1 MNDRQSSKKES
12 IATKAIAPG
21 VRVIIKIGQ
30 RVRSSIFD
38 YALGAAILGL
48 IPVYGR
54 WIPEIRLTL
63 LALLNLKMIVDI
75 GGFWG
80 YHRGQGSL
88 AIIGC
93 ILAII
98 GSFALGILSWLAV
111 FIAGLF
117 IPYLDSLAR
126 AVGYAIFTWNVGK
139 AVSQYYYSPQMLN
152 IEALRKAL
160 RFQRQRK

>member
-1 MNDRQSSKKES
+1 MSDRDTEKREL
-12 IATKAIAPG
+12 ITAKAISPG
-21 VRVIIKIGQ
+21 VRVIIKIG
-30 RVRSSIFD
+30 RGVRNSIFD

-54 WIPEIRLTL
+54 WIPEIRVAL
-63 LALLNLKMIVDI
+63 LALLNLKMIVNI

-80 YHRGQGSL
+80 YHKGQGSL
-88 AIIGC
+88 AIISC
-93 ILAII
+93 FFAIV
-98 GSFALGILSWLAV
+98 GAFALGILSWFTV

-117 IPYLDSLAR
+117 IPFLDSLAR
-126 AVGYAIFTWNVGK
+126 AVGYSVFTWNVGK
-139 AVSQYYYSPQMLN
+139 AVSQYYYSPQTLN